1 MQVGET
7 ATYMTVTVKNY
18 LIAAYTGLLLWGFGF
33 PFKHLAKRT
42 EGTDETTGMTRGQY
56 EAIAKKY
63 TSKREVN
70 EINNPLKFVL
80 GILYIFFRFIF
91 FDFWRLH
98 YWAIK
103 SLI

>member
-1 MQVGET
+1 
-7 ATYMTVTVKNY
+7 MTVTVKNY
-18 LIAAYTGLLLWGFGF
+18 LIAAYTGILLAGFGL

-42 EGTDETTGMTRGQY
+42 EGTDETTVMTRGQY
-56 EAIAKKY
+56 EAVAKKY
-63 TSKREVN
+63 TSKREKIN
-70 EINNPLKFVL
+70 MFNNPLKSIFN
-80 GILYIFFRFIF
+80 IHYIVFRFIL